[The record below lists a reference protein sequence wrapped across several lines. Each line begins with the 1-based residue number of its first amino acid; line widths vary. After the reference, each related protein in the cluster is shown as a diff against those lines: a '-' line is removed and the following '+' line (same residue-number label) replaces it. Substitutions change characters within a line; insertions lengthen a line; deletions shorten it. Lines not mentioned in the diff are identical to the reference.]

1 MIEIGS
7 MAIDLSS
14 INWFAVI
21 VSVIFAMAFGA
32 TYYMPQVAGR
42 PWMDALGTNV
52 EEISARGGQM
62 RAFAAAFVGAVL
74 TVLVLAIIIQL
85 ADVHTAIGGLV
96 IGAMV
101 SIGLVLAPMATT
113 YIFEARPM
121 KLYVVNAVENS
132 VSVTVISLILALW
145 Q

>member
-1 MIEIGS
+1 MIEIGG
-7 MAIDLSS
+7 MAIDFGA
-14 INWFAVI
+14 INWFAVV

-42 PWMDALGTNV
+42 PWMDALGTTV

-62 RAFAAAFVGAVL
+62 RAFAIAFVGAAL
-74 TVLVLAIIIQL
+74 TVIVLAIIIQL
-85 ADVHTAIGGLV
+85 ADAYSIIGGLV

-121 KLYVVNAVENS
+121 KLFVVNAVENS
-132 VSVTVISLILALW
+132 ISVTAISLILALW

>member
-1 MIEIGS
+1 
-7 MAIDLSS
+7 
-14 INWFAVI
+14 
-21 VSVIFAMAFGA
+21 
-32 TYYMPQVAGR
+32 
-42 PWMDALGTNV
+42 
-52 EEISARGGQM
+52 M